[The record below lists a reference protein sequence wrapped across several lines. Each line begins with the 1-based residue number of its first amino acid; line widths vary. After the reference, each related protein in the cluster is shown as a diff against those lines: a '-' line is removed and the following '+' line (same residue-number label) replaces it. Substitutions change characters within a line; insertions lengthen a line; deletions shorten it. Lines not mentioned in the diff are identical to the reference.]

1 MTSEELRNIR
11 HRIKFD
17 MRSMASCL
25 GLPCSTYQRYED
37 GTAKVPASV
46 ERAALALEAF
56 ERECD
61 AKREAETEDLLRR
74 EFPGGIPSEARE

>member
-25 GLPCSTYQRYED
+25 GLSCSTYQRYED

-56 ERECD
+56 EKECD
-61 AKREAETEDLLRR
+61 AKREAETEDLLRK
-74 EFPGGIPSEARE
+74 EFPRGIPSEASK

>member
-25 GLPCSTYQRYED
+25 GLRSCSTYQRYED

-46 ERAALALEAF
+46 ERAALALEEF
-56 ERECD
+56 EKECD
-61 AKREAETEDLLRR
+61 AKREAEGVALLERQ
-74 EFPGGIPSEARE
+74 FPGGIPSEF

>member
-1 MTSEELRNIR
+1 MTSDELRNIR

-37 GTAKVPASV
+37 GTAQVP
-46 ERAALALEAF
+46 ERIANAALALEAF
-56 ERECD
+56 EKECD

-74 EFPGGIPSEARE
+74 EFPRGIPSEAR